1 MVEVTRTSVAV
12 VTGAA
17 SGIGRQCCRQLLDD
31 GWQVFA
37 LDVSASALGEIDAE
51 LQSGDRLRL
60 LPCDVRDADNVASV
74 FSEIAQQAPFV
85 DALICSAGILRT
97 GPLMDMAIE
106 DFDQLFAVNTR
117 GAWLCT
123 KAALPLLRQ
132 AASSQM
138 PSRVVML
145 GSIAA
150 IRPKIGGGAY
160 AASKAALSRLVRVM
174 AVELAQDNILVN
186 AVAPGTVDIPMIAS
200 ALAKPGKT
208 YKPSGRSPLGRVAE
222 PADVVAVI
230 RFLLQPASNYVT
242 GTWIPVDGGTSAA
255 FVASGAPTG
264 G

>member
-1 MVEVTRTSVAV
+1 
-12 VTGAA
+12 
-17 SGIGRQCCRQLLDD
+17 
-31 GWQVFA
+31 
-37 LDVSASALGEIDAE
+37 
-51 LQSGDRLRL
+51 
-60 LPCDVRDADNVASV
+60 
-74 FSEIAQQAPFV
+74 
-85 DALICSAGILRT
+85 
-97 GPLMDMAIE
+97 
-106 DFDQLFAVNTR
+106 
-117 GAWLCT
+117 
-123 KAALPLLRQ
+123 
-132 AASSQM
+132 QM

-186 AVAPGTVDIPMIAS
+186 AVAPGTVDTPMIAS

>member
-1 MVEVTRTSVAV
+1 MSEATRTPVAV

-31 GWQVFA
+31 NWRVFA
-37 LDVSASALGEIDAE
+37 LDVSAATLGEVGAE
-51 LQSGDRLRL
+51 LQAGDRLQV

-74 FSEIAQQAPFV
+74 FGEIARQAPSV

-117 GAWLCT
+117 GAWLSA

-132 AASSQM
+132 AATSQM
-138 PSRVVML
+138 PSRIVML

-160 AASKAALSRLVRVM
+160 AATKSALSRLVRVM

-186 AVAPGTVDIPMIAS
+186 AVAPGTVDTPMIAS
-200 ALAKPGKT
+200 ALAAPGKT

-222 PADVVAVI
+222 PGDVVAVI
-230 RFLLQPASNYVT
+230 RFLLQPAANYVT
-242 GTWIPVDGGTSAA
+242 GTWIPIDGGTSAA
-255 FVASGAPTG
+255 FVAPT
-264 G
+264 

>member
-1 MVEVTRTSVAV
+1 MTDAAHKPVAI

-31 GWQVFA
+31 GWHVFA
-37 LDVSASALGEIDAE
+37 LDVSASELKEVEAE
-51 LQSGDRLRL
+51 LQAEDRLRV
-60 LPCDVRDADNVASV
+60 LPCDVRDAVVVEAVFAEISQQVSSV
-74 FSEIAQQAPFV
+74 N
-85 DALICSAGILRT
+85 ALICSAGILRT

-117 GAWLCT
+117 GAWLCAR
-123 KAALPLLRQ
+123 AALSLLQQ

-174 AVELAQDNILVN
+174 AVELAEDNILVN
-186 AVAPGTVDIPMIAS
+186 AVAPGTVDTPMIAS
-200 ALAKPGKT
+200 ALAAPGKT
-208 YKPSGRSPLGRVAE
+208 YKPSGRSPLGRVAT
-222 PADVVAVI
+222 PTDVVAVI

-255 FVASGAPTG
+255 FVAPDAPSGD
-264 G
+264 

>member
-1 MVEVTRTSVAV
+1 MTDAAHTPVAV

-31 GWQVFA
+31 GWQVYA
-37 LDVSASALGEIDAE
+37 LDVSASALQEVEAE
-51 LQSGDRLRL
+51 LQAGDRLRV
-60 LPCDVRDADNVASV
+60 LPCDVRDAGVVDAVFAEISRQVSSV
-74 FSEIAQQAPFV
+74 N
-85 DALICSAGILRT
+85 ALICSAGILRT

-117 GAWLCT
+117 GAWLCVR
-123 KAALPLLRQ
+123 AALSLLRQ

-174 AVELAQDNILVN
+174 AVELAEDNILVN
-186 AVAPGTVDIPMIAS
+186 AVAPGTVDTPMIAS
-200 ALAKPGKT
+200 ALAAPGKT
-208 YKPSGRSPLGRVAE
+208 YKPSGRSPLGRVAA

-230 RFLLQPASNYVT
+230 RFLLQPASNYMT

-255 FVASGAPTG
+255 FVAPDAPSGG
-264 G
+264 

>member
-1 MVEVTRTSVAV
+1 MTDAIPTPVAV

-31 GWQVFA
+31 GWQVHA
-37 LDVSASALGEIDAE
+37 LDVSASALQEVDAE
-51 LQSGDRLRL
+51 LQVGNRLHV
-60 LPCDVRDADNVASV
+60 LPCDVRDAADIASA
-74 FSEIAQQAPFV
+74 FAEIGGQAASV
-85 DALICSAGILRT
+85 DALIYSAGILRT
-97 GPLMDMAIE
+97 GPLMDLSIE

-117 GAWLCT
+117 GAWLCV

-132 AASSQM
+132 AASSEM

-186 AVAPGTVDIPMIAS
+186 SVAPGTVDTPMIAS
-200 ALAKPGKT
+200 ALAEPGKT
-208 YKPSGRSPLGRVAE
+208 YKPSGRSPLGRVAA
-222 PADVVAVI
+222 PSDVVAVI

-255 FVASGAPTG
+255 FVAPDAPAG

>member
-186 AVAPGTVDIPMIAS
+186 AVAPGTVDTPSLGDRINAAPDPEQQRRDFIARQPMGRLGTAQEVANLVLYLAS
-200 ALAKPGKT
+200 DDSA
-208 YKPSGRSPLGRVAE
+208 
-222 PADVVAVI
+222 
-230 RFLLQPASNYVT
+230 FCT
-242 GTWIPVDGGTSAA
+242 GQLYTIDGGVSM
-255 FVASGAPTG
+255 
-264 G
+264 